1 MGDALHKILAGNPGT
16 RRELVAAG
24 IFVAVWFAIDVIQFA
39 DWAIQKFNPPAT
51 FSFPISKCTPMPG
64 TNMCMS
70 PALRYY
76 CDSYGCSVPL
86 TQNN

>member
-39 DWAIQKFNPPAT
+39 DWAVQKFKSPT
-51 FSFPISKCTPMPG
+51 TIDFPTAKCTPIPG
-64 TNMCMS
+64 TNSCWA
-70 PALRYY
+70 PALGYY
-76 CDSYGCSVPL
+76 CDSHGCSIPL